1 MTLYVA
7 TLTIPAS
14 TAESSPVSTTVE
26 LWEEVLDQIIIL
38 IPPGHYALAGLKIFY
53 GDEQI
58 LPKPAGSWLRG
69 DNVVIPVKMRWR
81 MPERPTRLRLEG
93 YNEDVKYQHSF
104 YLYFI
109 TMNEEEVYWWRSIRD
124 FVKTLK
130 RLVGLK

>member
-7 TLTIPAS
+7 TLTIPAN

-38 IPPGHYALAGLKIFY
+38 IPPGHYALAGLKVYY

-69 DNVVIPVKMRWR
+69 DNVVITAKMRWR
-81 MPERPTRLRLEG
+81 LPDRPTRLRLEG
-93 YNEDVKYQHSF
+93 YNVDVKYQHSF

-124 FVKTLK
+124 FVKAFR